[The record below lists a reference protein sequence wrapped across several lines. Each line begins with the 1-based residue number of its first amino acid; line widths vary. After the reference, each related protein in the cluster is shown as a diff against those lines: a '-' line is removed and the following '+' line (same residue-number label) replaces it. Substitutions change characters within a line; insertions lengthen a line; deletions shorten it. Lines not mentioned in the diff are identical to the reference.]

1 MSALSWMLFIPLF
14 GAIIV
19 YIFGRNRES
28 DKSVK
33 WLAFVISLIPLI
45 INLYLLTKFQ
55 WSMSEMQFY
64 EKHTWIEVFGVS
76 YALGVDGLSMPMV
89 LLTTILTP
97 LTILLSFDEHNN
109 SKTFLSLMLLME
121 TGLTGVFISLDFFL
135 FYLFWE
141 LTLIPMFLL
150 IMEWGGPRRRYAS
163 LKFFIYT
170 HIASLIMLV
179 AIISMVFVAHGQLGY
194 YTFDILEI
202 TSEVA
207 FAKGFQYVIFPLLF
221 FGFAVK
227 MPIVPF
233 HTWLPDAHVEAPTG
247 GSVILAGV
255 MLKMGCYGL
264 IRIGFTMMPDA
275 VIKFALPMAILGVIS
290 MVYGAFLALAQ
301 DDLKKMIAYSS
312 VSHMGSVLL
321 GLAVLN
327 EYGFDGAMFQMF
339 AHGIISAMMFMAC
352 GVLQH
357 SVGTR
362 KISQLGGVA
371 SRLPILSAFT
381 VFSFLASLGLPG
393 LAGFIPE
400 LNVFLGAFDAIP
412 ALALV
417 AMVSMIITAAYYLWA
432 LQRAYFGKYNEKL
445 EKENPHDVR
454 WFQAVPLGVLVVLI
468 LVFGLYPAP
477 IMDMIHT
484 SSSYIL
490 SIIGGVL

>member
-1 MSALSWMLFIPLF
+1 MSALSWLLFTPLF
-14 GAIIV
+14 GGIIV
-19 YIFGRNRES
+19 YLFGRNRET

-33 WLAFVISLIPLI
+33 WLAFIISLVPLLL
-45 INLYLLTKFQ
+45 NLALLAGFD
-55 WSMSEMQFY
+55 WSATEMQFY
-64 EKHTWIEVFGVS
+64 EEHTWIKTFGVGYS
-76 YALGVDGLSMPMV
+76 LGVDGLSMPMV
-89 LLTTILTP
+89 LLTTILTS
-97 LTILLSFDEHNN
+97 LTILMSFDEHKNA
-109 SKTFLSLMLLME
+109 KTYMTLLLMME
-121 TGLTGVFISLDFFL
+121 TGLIGVFISLVFFL

-141 LTLIPMFLL
+141 LTLIPMFFL

-170 HIASLIMLV
+170 HIASLLMLI
-179 AIISMVFVAHGQLGY
+179 AIISMVFAAHSQLGY
-194 YTFDILEI
+194 YTFNILEI
-202 TSEVA
+202 TDEVS
-207 FAKGFQYVIFPLLF
+207 FASSFQYVVFLLLF
-221 FGFAVK
+221 IGFAVK
-227 MPIVPF
+227 MPVVPF

-275 VIKFALPMAILGVIS
+275 VVKFALPMAILGVIS

-352 GVLQH
+352 GMLQH

-362 KISQLGGVA
+362 RISQLGGVA
-371 SRLPILSAFT
+371 NRLPILAAFT

-400 LNVFLGAFDAIP
+400 LNVFLGAFKVMP
-412 ALALV
+412 AVALV
-417 AMVSMIITAAYYLWA
+417 AMISMIITAAYYLWA
-432 LQRAYFGKYNEKL
+432 LQRAYFGPYNERL
-445 EKENPHDVR
+445 EEAKPHDVR

-468 LVFGLYPAP
+468 LVFGVYPAP

>member
-1 MSALSWMLFIPLF
+1 MSALSWMLFTPLA

-19 YIFGRNRES
+19 YLFGKNRET
-28 DKSVK
+28 DRWVK
-33 WLAFVISLIPLI
+33 WLAFVISLIPLA
-45 INLYLLTKFQ
+45 INLCLLPQFD
-55 WSMSEMQFY
+55 WSFSEMQFY
-64 EKHTWIEVFGVS
+64 EEHQWISVFGIG

-89 LLTTILTP
+89 LLTTILTS
-97 LTILLSFDEHNN
+97 LTILLSFDEKNN
-109 SKTFLSLMLLME
+109 AKTHLSLMLMME
-121 TGLTGVFISLDFFL
+121 TGLLGVFISMDFFL

-170 HIASLIMLV
+170 HIASLVMLI
-179 AIISMVFVAHGQLGY
+179 AIISMVFAAREQLGY
-194 YTFDILEI
+194 YTFNILEI

-207 FAKGFQYVIFPLLF
+207 FAKGFQLIIFPLLF

-227 MPIVPF
+227 MPVVPF

-264 IRIGFTMMPDA
+264 IRIGFTMMPEAA
-275 VIKFALPMAILGVIS
+275 VQYALPLAILGVIS

-362 KISQLGGVA
+362 KISQLGGVGN
-371 SRLPILSAFT
+371 RLPILTAFT
-381 VFSFLASLGLPG
+381 VFAFLASLGLPG

-400 LNVFLGAFDAIP
+400 LNVFLGAFEAMP

-417 AMVSMIITAAYYLWA
+417 AMASMIITAAYYLWA
-432 LQRAYFGKYNEKL
+432 LQRAYFGKYNGKL
-445 EKENPHDVR
+445 EKEHPHDVR
-454 WFQAVPLGVLVVLI
+454 WFQTVPLGVLTALI
-468 LVFGLYPAP
+468 LVFGVYPAP

>member
-1 MSALSWMLFIPLF
+1 MSALSWMLFTPLL
-14 GAIIV
+14 GGIIV
-19 YIFGRNRES
+19 YLFGRHKES

-33 WLAFVISLIPLI
+33 WLAFVVSLIPLA
-45 INLYLLTKFQ
+45 INLLLLTQFE
-55 WSMSEMQFY
+55 WSMSQMQFY
-64 EKHTWIEVFGVS
+64 EEHTWIEVFGIG
-76 YALGVDGLSMPMV
+76 YALGVDGLSMPLV
-89 LLTTILTP
+89 LLTTILTS
-97 LTILLSFDEHNN
+97 LTILMSFDEHNRSN
-109 SKTFLSLMLLME
+109 TYMALMLMME
-121 TGLTGVFISLDFFL
+121 TGLIGVFISLDFFL

-141 LTLIPMFLL
+141 LTLVPMFFL

-170 HIASLIMLV
+170 HIASLVMLIG
-179 AIISMVFVAHGQLGY
+179 IIAMVFVAENQLGY
-194 YTFDILEI
+194 YTFNMLEI
-202 TSEVA
+202 TEQVH
-207 FAKGFQYVIFPLLF
+207 FAAAFQYIIFPLLF

-227 MPIVPF
+227 IPIVPL

-255 MLKMGCYGL
+255 MLKMGGYGL
-264 IRIGFTMMPDA
+264 IRIAFTMMPEA
-275 VIKFALPMAILGVIS
+275 VVKYAMPMIILGVIS

-327 EYGFDGAMFQMF
+327 SYGFDGAVFQMF
-339 AHGIISAMMFMAC
+339 AHGIISAMMFMVC
-352 GVLQH
+352 GILQH
-357 SVGTR
+357 SVQTR
-362 KISQLGGVA
+362 RISQLGGVA
-371 SRLPILSAFT
+371 KKLPILTAFT
-381 VFSFLASLGLPG
+381 VFSFVASLGLPG

-400 LNVFLGAFDAIP
+400 LNVFIGAFKAIP
-412 ALALV
+412 VIALV
-417 AMVSMIITAAYYLWA
+417 AMCSMIITAAYYLWA

-445 EKENPHDVR
+445 DEHKPHDVR
-454 WFQAVPLGVLVVLI
+454 WFQAVPLGVLAALI
-468 LVFGLYPAP
+468 LIFGVYPAL

>member
-1 MSALSWMLFIPLF
+1 MSALSWMLFTPLA

-19 YIFGRNRES
+19 YLFGKNRET
-28 DKSVK
+28 DRWVK
-33 WLAFVISLIPLI
+33 WLAFVVSLIPLA
-45 INLYLLTKFQ
+45 INLCLLSQFQ
-55 WSMSEMQFY
+55 WSLSEMQFY
-64 EKHTWIEVFGVS
+64 EEYQWISVFGIG

-89 LLTTILTP
+89 LLTTILTS
-97 LTILLSFDEHNN
+97 LTILLSFDEKNN
-109 SKTFLSLMLLME
+109 AKTYLSLLLMME
-121 TGLTGVFISLDFFL
+121 TGLLGVFISMDFFL

-170 HIASLIMLV
+170 HIASLVMLI
-179 AIISMVFVAHGQLGY
+179 AIIAMVFTAREQLGY
-194 YTFDILEI
+194 YTFNILEI

-207 FAKGFQYVIFPLLF
+207 FAKGFQLIVFPLLF

-227 MPIVPF
+227 MPVVPF

-275 VIKFALPMAILGVIS
+275 AVQYALPLAILGVIS

-362 KISQLGGVA
+362 KISHLGGVG
-371 SRLPILSAFT
+371 SRLPILTAFT
-381 VFSFLASLGLPG
+381 AFAFLASLGLPG

-400 LNVFLGAFDAIP
+400 LNVFLGAFEAMP

-417 AMVSMIITAAYYLWA
+417 AMASMIITAAYYLWA
-432 LQRAYFGKYNEKL
+432 LQRAYFGKYNERL
-445 EKENPHDVR
+445 EQEHPHDVR
-454 WFQAVPLGVLVVLI
+454 WFQTLPLGILTALI
-468 LVFGLYPAP
+468 LVFGVYPAP

>member
-1 MSALSWMLFIPLF
+1 MSALSWMLFTPLA

-19 YIFGRNRES
+19 YLFGKNRET
-28 DKSVK
+28 DRWVK
-33 WLAFVISLIPLI
+33 WLAFVISLIPLA
-45 INLYLLTKFQ
+45 INLCLLPQFD
-55 WSMSEMQFY
+55 WSFSEMQFY
-64 EKHTWIEVFGVS
+64 EEHQWISVFGIG

-89 LLTTILTP
+89 LLTTILTS
-97 LTILLSFDEHNN
+97 LTILLSFDEKNN
-109 SKTFLSLMLLME
+109 AKTYLSLMLMME
-121 TGLTGVFISLDFFL
+121 TGLLGVFISMDFFL

-170 HIASLIMLV
+170 HIASLVMLI
-179 AIISMVFVAHGQLGY
+179 AIISMVFAAREQLGY
-194 YTFDILEI
+194 YTFNILEI

-207 FAKGFQYVIFPLLF
+207 FAKGFQLIIFPLLF

-227 MPIVPF
+227 MPVVPF

-264 IRIGFTMMPDA
+264 IRIGFTMMPEAA
-275 VIKFALPMAILGVIS
+275 VQYALPLAILGVIS

-362 KISQLGGVA
+362 KISQLGGVGN
-371 SRLPILSAFT
+371 RLPILTAFT
-381 VFSFLASLGLPG
+381 VFAFLASLGLPG

-400 LNVFLGAFDAIP
+400 LNVFLGAFEAMP

-417 AMVSMIITAAYYLWA
+417 AMASMIITAAYYLWA
-432 LQRAYFGKYNEKL
+432 LQRAYFGKYNGKL
-445 EKENPHDVR
+445 EKEHPHDVR
-454 WFQAVPLGVLVVLI
+454 WFQTVPLGVLTALI
-468 LVFGLYPAP
+468 LVFGVYPAP

>member
-1 MSALSWMLFIPLF
+1 MSALSWMLFTPLI
-14 GAIIV
+14 GSIV
-19 YIFGRNRES
+19 VYLFGRNREN

-33 WLAFVISLIPLI
+33 WMAFAVSLVPLL
-45 INLYLLTKFQ
+45 INIGLLTQFE
-55 WSMSEMQFY
+55 WSVSEMQFY
-64 EKHTWIEVFGVS
+64 EEHTWIEVFGIG
-76 YALGVDGLSMPMV
+76 YALGIDGLSMPMV
-89 LLTTILTP
+89 LLTTVLTS
-97 LTILLSFDEHNN
+97 LTLMMSFDEHNN
-109 SKTFLSLMLLME
+109 SKTYLALMLLME
-121 TGLTGVFISLDFFL
+121 TGLIGVFISLDFFL

-141 LTLIPMFLL
+141 LTLIPMFFL

-170 HIASLIMLV
+170 HIASLIMLI
-179 AIISMVFVAHGQLGY
+179 AIISMVFVAEAQLGY
-194 YTFDILEI
+194 YTFNILEI

-207 FAKGFQYVIFPLLF
+207 FAKGFQMVIFPMLF
-221 FGFAVK
+221 LGFAVK
-227 MPIVPF
+227 MPIVPL

-264 IRIGFTMMPDA
+264 IRIGFTMMPEA
-275 VIKFALPMAILGVIS
+275 VVSFALPMAVLGVIS

-352 GVLQH
+352 GILQH

-371 SRLPILSAFT
+371 SRLPILAAFT

-400 LNVFLGAFDAIP
+400 LNVFLGAFEAMP
-412 ALALV
+412 AVALV

-432 LQRAYFGKYNEKL
+432 LQRAYFGKYNQKL
-445 EKENPHDVR
+445 EKANPHDVR

-468 LVFGLYPAP
+468 LVFGVYPSP
-477 IMDMIHT
+477 IMNMIHT

>member
-1 MSALSWMLFIPLF
+1 MSALSWMLFTPLA

-19 YIFGRNRES
+19 YLFGKNRET
-28 DKSVK
+28 DRWVK
-33 WLAFVISLIPLI
+33 WLAFVISLIPLA
-45 INLYLLTKFQ
+45 INLCLLPQFD
-55 WSMSEMQFY
+55 WSFSEMQFY
-64 EKHTWIEVFGVS
+64 EEHQWISVFGIG

-89 LLTTILTP
+89 LLTTILTS
-97 LTILLSFDEHNN
+97 LTILLSFDEKNN
-109 SKTFLSLMLLME
+109 AKTYLSLMLMME
-121 TGLTGVFISLDFFL
+121 TGLLGVFISMDFFL

-170 HIASLIMLV
+170 HIASLVMLI
-179 AIISMVFVAHGQLGY
+179 AIISMVFAAREQLGY
-194 YTFDILEI
+194 YTFNILEI

-207 FAKGFQYVIFPLLF
+207 FAKGFQLIIFPLLF

-227 MPIVPF
+227 MPVVPF

-264 IRIGFTMMPDA
+264 IRIGFTMMPEAA
-275 VIKFALPMAILGVIS
+275 VQYALPLAILGVIS

-362 KISQLGGVA
+362 KISQLGGVGN
-371 SRLPILSAFT
+371 RLPILTAFT
-381 VFSFLASLGLPG
+381 VFAFLASLGLPG

-400 LNVFLGAFDAIP
+400 LNVFLGVFEAMP

-417 AMVSMIITAAYYLWA
+417 AMASMIITAAYYLWA
-432 LQRAYFGKYNEKL
+432 LQRAYFGKYNGKL
-445 EKENPHDVR
+445 EKEHPHDVR
-454 WFQAVPLGVLVVLI
+454 WFQTVPLGVLTALI
-468 LVFGLYPAP
+468 LVFGVYPAP